1 MPMCSICGGSQR
13 VKLPIRF
20 AEMSVNMADE
30 FGDGPVASV
39 PQCSFKEFDCPQ
51 CVPMVPYRRVRAMK
65 VATAYEAE
73 QFGKYQTP
81 IERGIAARF
90 GEYLMRE
97 GLIRFTTSG
106 SKDLGAMDSKITITA
121 HLGVVTRED
130 VAKTGAEP
138 EVAVTAAPKAV
149 MAKIERQRA
158 ERIKRFGS
166 RAKPWEPP
174 PAPWVEPDEP
184 ITDEFDEPKDA
195 LANRFQGLEI

>member
-1 MPMCSICGGSQR
+1 MPICDICNGSKR
-13 VKLPIRF
+13 VRLPTTP
-20 AEMSVNMADE
+20 EMTVLESPMNEIVSLPA
-30 FGDGPVASV
+30 AW
-39 PQCSFKEFDCPQ
+39 KEFDCPQ

-65 VATAYEAE
+65 VATSYEAE
-73 QFGKYQTP
+73 QFGKYQMP

-121 HLGVVTRED
+121 HLGIVTRED
-130 VAKTGAEP
+130 VAKAGAEP
-138 EVAVTAAPKAV
+138 EIAMTAAPKAM

-174 PAPWVEPDEP
+174 PAQWTEPDEP